1 MIQTMT
7 AQAKF
12 EIGMRFDAIS
22 GSGYRTILD
31 VTFYP

>member
-7 AQAKF
+7 AQANF

-22 GSGYRTILD
+22 GSGYRAILD
-31 VTFYP
+31 ATLYP